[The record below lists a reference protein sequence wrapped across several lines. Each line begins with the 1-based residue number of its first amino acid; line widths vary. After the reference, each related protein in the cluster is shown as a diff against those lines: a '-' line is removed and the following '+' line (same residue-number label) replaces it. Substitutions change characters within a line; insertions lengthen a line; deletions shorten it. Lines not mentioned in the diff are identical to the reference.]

1 MNLAVIGFNFQT
13 SNYLVFDM
21 DAKKAQVMNA
31 VELKGHNILCA
42 NYVGELVKPLYP
54 ESKYFIPDLYS
65 KTSPLL
71 QGFIIDEV
79 IPGKYAVYTNQMETA
94 VMTAQQ
100 ISKLYTILRADL
112 TYPNGEAKVNI
123 LEQDNKA
130 SGIYTGLPTSV
141 STPIV
146 QGKYTDTSDSIVSS
160 VTPIDELVA
169 IYKLDVRGTCV
180 VTEKGWPKIHQ
191 YKLKDILTAMQTW
204 VKQDYPELVT
214 FYNYF
219 LKYPMLYPPEGK
231 TPLLQRRSYVY
242 AMYRLL
248 KAQIVYTVAIKE
260 VKQGAKI
267 PSLPLFIRPLTISY
281 HWEKK
286 LLARL
291 PKEQATI
298 LDNIA
303 NPHSIANKN
312 SFCRVTNICHVLGYS
327 TSKERSAGNYT
338 KYNETLYKKHM
349 RRIHNLRING
359 TVVPFEGLDSATYVE
374 ALATLNVKAKPKTYA
389 NYCFIK
395 MPTGGYIKLTRPR
408 NATSFGV
415 VTPKAE
421 YVDRAESGVTTYDLG
436 QVKLTSQNQVTQIM
450 EIILYYANRRC
461 KHFEYQLVNN
471 GIALMNISRK
481 DSFQQPRLDNLDD
494 VNEVLDYMYS

>member
-21 DAKKAQVMNA
+21 DAKKAQVMSA
-31 VELKGHNILCA
+31 AELKGHNISCA
-42 NYVGELVKPLYP
+42 NYIGKTVKPLYP

-79 IPGKYAVYTNQMETA
+79 IPGKYAVYTNQMQTA

-100 ISKLYTILRADL
+100 ISKLFTILRADL

-123 LEQDNKA
+123 LEQNNKT
-130 SGIYTGLPTSV
+130 SGIYTGLPTAV
-141 STPIV
+141 SAPVT
-146 QGKYTDTSDSIVSS
+146 QGKYTEPLDSEAKPA
-160 VTPIDELVA
+160 TPVDELVS
-169 IYKLDVRGTCV
+169 IYRLDVRGTCV
-180 VTEKGWPKIHQ
+180 VTDKGWPKIKQ
-191 YKLKDILTAMQTW
+191 YSLKDILTAMQTW
-204 VKQDYPELVT
+204 VKQDYPELTT

-260 VKQGAKI
+260 VKQGIKI
-267 PSLPLFIRPLTISY
+267 PSLPLFIRPLTIGY

-303 NPHSIANKN
+303 NPHSIARGA

-327 TSKERSAGNYT
+327 TSKERSAGSYV
-338 KYNETLYKKHM
+338 KYNEALYKKHM

-359 TVVPFEGLDSATYVE
+359 TVVSFEALDSASYVE
-374 ALATLNVKAKPKTYA
+374 ALATLNVKAKPKAYA

-395 MPTGGYIKLTRPR
+395 IPTGGYVKLTRPR
-408 NATSFGV
+408 DASSFGKV
-415 VTPKAE
+415 KPKVE
-421 YVDRAESGVTTYDLG
+421 YVERPETGVTTYDLG
-436 QVKLTSQNQVTQIM
+436 QVKLTGQNQVTQIM

-481 DSFQQPRLDNLDD
+481 DSFQQPRLDSLAD